1 MAESPEYYTIKQR
14 YTLGV
19 NRYEI
24 NRTGAD
30 FTGGEPFAFAQ
41 QKRMKLKEEITFY
54 TDDTKSEV
62 VFSFKAR
69 NVMDIKSVVDVFD
82 AQHQAI
88 GSFSKDF
95 AKSLMNSTWYLD
107 APGLP
112 QLTANED
119 STGKAIARRFINFIP
134 YNFSI
139 HAPDGSVA
147 MTIKRKGGVRD
158 LYRVTVFDTRY
169 DERVVLGLMVALD
182 SLQDR

>member
-1 MAESPEYYTIKQR
+1 MNATPEFYTIKQR

-24 NRTGAD
+24 RRTGED
-30 FTGGEPFAFAQ
+30 FEGGEQIAFAQ
-41 QKRMKLKEEITFY
+41 QKRMKLKEEIVFY
-54 TDDTKSEV
+54 KDDTKAER

-69 NVMDIKSVVDVFD
+69 NVMDVKSVVDVFD
-82 AQHQAI
+82 ENHQPI
-88 GSFSKDF
+88 GTFSKDF
-95 AKSLMNSTWYLD
+95 AKSLLNSTWYLEI
-107 APGLP
+107 PGLP

-119 STGKAIARRFINFIP
+119 STGKAIARRFINLIP

-139 HAPDGSVA
+139 HAPDGSDA

-158 LYRVTVFDTRY
+158 LYRVAVYDTRY
-169 DERVVLGLMVALD
+169 DERVVLSLMVALD